1 MGWMHGMPQAPK
13 DLAATV
19 DIVTTSGS
27 PIFKDYL
34 PKQDAIVVE
43 RVRQSGAILTGKTN
57 TPEFG
62 LGSHTYNAV
71 LALPA
76 TLTSPICV
84 LAAAAAG
91 PPSPWRPAC
100 CPWLTVAT

>member
-1 MGWMHGMPQAPK
+1 PQAPK

-43 RVRQSGAILTGKTN
+43 RVRQSGAILIGKTN

-62 LGSHTYNAV
+62 LGSHTYNSVFGTTGNAYQPD
-71 LALPA
+71 L
-76 TLTSPICV
+76 C
-84 LAAAAAG
+84 
-91 PPSPWRPAC
+91 
-100 CPWLTVAT
+100 